1 MVEDP
6 VNVHTTPTQNRSLG
20 SVDCTFQLRQLAPLP
35 VRRSSRYALR
45 LTQTYSP
52 CIETLRTL

>member
-6 VNVHTTPTQNRSLG
+6 ANVHTTPTQSLSLG
-20 SVDCTFQLRQLAPLP
+20 SVECTFQLRQLAPLP
-35 VRRSSRYALR
+35 VRGGGRYAPQ
-45 LTQTYSP
+45 LTQTYSL